1 MNKKTKLTNLF
12 PVSLLLILF
21 SFVVACDDGN
31 NDSISEEQQFIKDN
45 FNAADTDGDGVID
58 EDEIVAE
65 ILKDFSDQD
74 VDNDGEITENDH
86 DFENDP
92 EYKGVPVT
100 EEERGELIH
109 DLNQDGVVTQEEYV
123 ESVREQI
130 VEPMD
135 ANNNGEI
142 TLEEALNFVP
152 GIN

>member
-1 MNKKTKLTNLF
+1 MNKSVLYILI
-12 PVSLLLILF
+12 VLIL
-21 SFVVACDDGN
+21 SVGLAACDDDDN
-31 NDSISEEQQFIKDN
+31 ETINQEEQLIREN
-45 FNAADTDGDGVID
+45 FNTADTNRDGLID
-58 EDEIVAE
+58 QQEIEAE

-86 DFENDP
+86 DFENEP

-109 DLNQDGVVTQEEYV
+109 DLNQDGVVTQEEYE
-123 ESVREQI
+123 ESVREKI

-135 ANNNGEI
+135 ADNNGEI

>member
-1 MNKKTKLTNLF
+1 MNKSVLYILI
-12 PVSLLLILF
+12 VLIL
-21 SFVVACDDGN
+21 SVGLAACDDDDN
-31 NDSISEEQQFIKDN
+31 ETINQEEQLIREN
-45 FNAADTDGDGVID
+45 FNTADTNRDGLID
-58 EDEIVAE
+58 QQEIEAE

-109 DLNQDGVVTQEEYV
+109 DLNQDGVVTQEEYE
-123 ESVREQI
+123 ESVREKI

-135 ANNNGEI
+135 ADNNGEI

>member
-1 MNKKTKLTNLF
+1 MNKSVLYILI
-12 PVSLLLILF
+12 VLIL
-21 SFVVACDDGN
+21 SVGLAACDDDDN
-31 NDSISEEQQFIKDN
+31 ETINQEEQLIREN
-45 FNAADTDGDGVID
+45 FNTADTNGDGLID
-58 EDEIVAE
+58 QQEIEAE

-109 DLNQDGVVTQEEYV
+109 DLNQDGVVTQEEYE
-123 ESVREQI
+123 ESVREKI

-135 ANNNGEI
+135 ADNNGEI